1 MSDPKKTALIV
12 IDVQESFRG
21 TPSWNEAS
29 LPGFLARIQPLIDG
43 AKAAGI
49 PVLQIF
55 HVDGHGVFSDASGL
69 IKTMAPLAIEP
80 DAVFRKPR
88 HSALIGSGLDVWLNT
103 HGIDRVIISGI
114 RTEQCCE
121 TTARHAHDLGY
132 QVDYVSEAT
141 LTFTMTDRAGRTWS
155 AAELVAHTELVLTD
169 RFARIVTVE
178 EALAGRDELAAA

>member
-1 MSDPKKTALIV
+1 MTDNKTALIV
-12 IDVQESFRG
+12 VDVQESFRE

-29 LPGFLARIQPLIDG
+29 LPGFLSKLQPLIDG

-55 HVDGHGVFSDASGL
+55 HVDGYGVFSEESGL
-69 IKTMAPLAIEP
+69 IKTMAPLSIEP

-88 HSALIGSGLDVWLNT
+88 HSAMVGTGLDVWLKI
-103 HGIDRVIISGI
+103 HGIHKVIISGI

-121 TTARHAHDLGY
+121 TTARHSHDLGY
-132 QVDYVSEAT
+132 KVDYVSEAT
-141 LTFTMTDRAGRTWS
+141 LTFPMTDKTGREWS

-178 EALAGRDELAAA
+178 QALAGREELTAA